1 MMKSFA
7 TSYDNFKTPKVAGVY
22 TITNNVNNKVYI
34 GETVNLGNRFSDH
47 ISDLIHGIHCNK
59 NLQKDFTLYGIHNFS
74 FRILKVINNNC
85 KNNSEIVNTLL
96 YLESAYY
103 RKYEK
108 DYDFYNIVIPYKEI
122 DKEKVDMPNYTI
134 DYNIIKCML
143 NNDPFNIGYDKINW
157 TPTPPPA
164 LTLKEILNNKADY
177 DADKFEKAICNS
189 KLKKQLLSFMATQK
203 YIDTQRFTRRMLL
216 CILREIGNVV
226 MDDVHKDFRKA
237 FLNDNID
244 SKYVYQSDDITA
256 KMKKIYLNCQ
266 KPIILS
272 YQAQTDIIEYLKN
285 FNQEQIDKLNC
296 YY

>member
-1 MMKSFA
+1 MMKLFA

>member
-7 TSYDNFKTPKVAGVY
+7 TSYDKFESPKIAGVY
-22 TITNNVNNKVYI
+22 IITNMRNNKVYI
-34 GETVNLGNRFSDH
+34 GETVNIGNRFSKH
-47 ISDLIHGIHCNK
+47 VSDLIYGDHSNK
-59 NLQKDFTLYGIHNFS
+59 NLQKDFVLYGLQNFS
-74 FRILKVINNNC
+74 FRILKVISNKY

-96 YLESAYY
+96 YLEAAYY

-108 DYDFYNIVIPYKEI
+108 DHTFYNMVIPYKEI
-122 DKEKVDMPNYTI
+122 DREKIDMPNYTI
-134 DYNIIKCML
+134 NYDIIKEML
-143 NNDPFNIGYDKINW
+143 KNDPLNIGYEKIVW

-164 LTLKEILNNKADY
+164 LTLSEILNNNSDY
-177 DADKFEKAICNS
+177 DADKFEKAIFNS
-189 KLKKQLLSFMATQK
+189 DLKKQLLSFMATQK
-203 YIDTQRFTRRMLL
+203 YIDTQRFTRRILL
-216 CILREIGNVV
+216 CILREIGNVI

-237 FLNDNID
+237 FLNNDMD

-272 YQAQTDIIEYLKN
+272 YQAQTDIVTYLKD
-285 FNQEQIDKLNC
+285 FNQEQIEKLNC